1 MRLLAALLLL
11 LPASQAGAFL
21 FWGGPRYGKAEAEL
35 AAMKKADARGD
46 CSTVLGMAAG
56 FLSLTPPSELREEA
70 YVYIGR
76 CYEREGATDKAIT
89 LYKLAGGLYPSN
101 VLFAARL
108 AQIYDQAGFYQNAVP
123 LFLKVLAA
131 EPGEV
136 QANLG
141 LARAYS
147 ALGFLSRADD
157 FYSRTVA
164 LQNFSDAAVLEE
176 YARCMLRKRDWKEAL
191 FLAGKGE
198 ARRPRSPVWPL
209 LEARATAGK
218 GDYSGAVS
226 LMGRAETF
234 SPSRKLRLE
243 RALYLLLG
251 GSPRRAIEEADRE
264 LAADPSDPLASVVK
278 AMALYNLGKE
288 AEAERY
294 FEAALAGGPFTARLA
309 AAFLPG
315 PSRKEAGCEK

>member
-1 MRLLAALLLL
+1 MILLAALLLF
-11 LPASQAGAFL
+11 LPASPAGAFL

-35 AAMKKADARGD
+35 AAMRKAGARGD
-46 CSTVLGMAAG
+46 CSAVLGMADG
-56 FLSLTPPSELREEA
+56 FLALTPPPKLREEA

-76 CYEREGATDKAIT
+76 CYEREGAADKAIT
-89 LYKLAGGLYPSN
+89 LYKLAGELYPAN
-101 VLFAARL
+101 VIFSARL

-131 EPGEV
+131 EPGDVE
-136 QANLG
+136 ANLG
-141 LARAYS
+141 AARAYS
-147 ALGFLSRADD
+147 ALGFLGRADD

-164 LQNFSDAAVLEE
+164 LQDFSDTAVLEE
-176 YARCMLRKRDWKEAL
+176 YARCMLRKRDWKQAL

-209 LEARATAGK
+209 LEARAAAGK

-226 LMGRAETF
+226 LMEKAEAL

-251 GSPRRAIEEADRE
+251 GRPRRAIEAADRE

-278 AMALYNLGKE
+278 AMALYNLGE
-288 AEAERY
+288 RAGAERY
-294 FEAALAGGPFTARLA
+294 FKAALAGGPFTARLA

-315 PSRKEAGCEK
+315 PSRKEAGCAK